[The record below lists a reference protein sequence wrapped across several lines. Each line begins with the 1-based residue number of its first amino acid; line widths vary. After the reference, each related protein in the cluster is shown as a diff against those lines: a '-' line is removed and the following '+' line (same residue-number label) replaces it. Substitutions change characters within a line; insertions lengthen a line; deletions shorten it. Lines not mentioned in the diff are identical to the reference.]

1 MRNIG
6 ERVWVPFNEY
16 RQVERQCPD
25 CLGTAR
31 WHVTLPTGEQFDVEC
46 PRCYPGGYSASTG
59 IIREDWEY
67 IVGVTQQEIVGID
80 TSDGVRYTLANRY
93 TVKGDDTFDS
103 KEAAEA
109 RAAEIGAEHVK
120 NEMARMAQIAKSK
133 GRPQKGPNGERVK
146 TEFDGIQSVVYAKSQ
161 IRRALKDAHNWAR
174 FAAKKGV
181 TINIQDMLAKV
192 TP

>member
-6 ERVWVPFNEY
+6 DIVWVPAPEY

-31 WHVTLPTGEQFDVEC
+31 WHVILPTGEQFDVEC

-59 IIREDWEY
+59 IIREDFEN
-67 IVGVTQQEIVGID
+67 IIKVAQLTITGID
-80 TSDGVRYTLANRY
+80 TSDGVRYTMDNHY
-93 TVKGDDTFDS
+93 TFPETNVFDTEDQA
-103 KEAAEA
+103 KA
-109 RAAEIGAEHVK
+109 RAVEIGAEHVK

-146 TEFDGIQSVVYAKSQ
+146 TEFDGIQAVVYAKSQ

-174 FAAKKGV
+174 FAARMGV